1 MLNKILTATFNST
14 MMICAV
20 SIAQISPTYATTPDN
35 NARLDNPSQTACI
48 KSSGL
53 ISATA
58 SSPIRFS
65 DKLLVEARVI
75 EGVWPQAHMNGAQAH
90 MNGAQARM
98 LCLYNRKTKQVEVQ
112 EWPTQPKPA
121 PTLKD
126 VWWQAEDID
135 GKGIIDRSELTFML
149 GSDGKIGGK
158 SGCNGYSAS
167 YEISNDRLKVTSPL
181 IGTRMTCAPAIMI
194 QEQLFQ
200 KMLQTTVA
208 FTISPDGKLTLQ
220 SADGTAIR
228 FNRK

>member
-14 MMICAV
+14 MMICAF
-20 SIAQISPTYATTPDN
+20 SIAQMSPTYATTPDN
-35 NARLDNPSQTACI
+35 NAKLDNLSQTACI

-75 EGVWPQAHMNGAQAH
+75 EGVWPQAHMNGAQA
-90 MNGAQARM
+90 RM

-112 EWPTQPKPA
+112 EWPTQPTPA
-121 PTLKD
+121 PALKD

-135 GKGIIDRSELTFML
+135 GKGNIDRSEVTFML

-194 QEQLFQ
+194 QEQHFQ
-200 KMLQTTVA
+200 KILQTTVA
-208 FTISPDGKLTLQ
+208 FTISPDGKLILQ

>member
-14 MMICAV
+14 MMICAF
-20 SIAQISPTYATTPDN
+20 SIAQMSPTYATTPDN
-35 NARLDNPSQTACI
+35 NVKLDNLSQTACI

-75 EGVWPQAHMNGAQAH
+75 EGVWPQAH

-167 YEISNDRLKVTSPL
+167 YQITEGKLKVTSPL
-181 IGTRMTCAPAIMI
+181 ISTRMLCAPAIMT
-194 QEQLFQ
+194 QEQNFH
-200 KMLQTTVA
+200 KMVETIVS
-208 FTISPDGKLTLQ
+208 FTISAEGALILQ
-220 SADGTAIR
+220 SADGTTSH
-228 FNRK
+228 FVRK